1 MRTHEKTLESTTCTI
16 KMVRRLERLSASKPA
31 SFGA

>member
-1 MRTHEKTLESTTCTI
+1 MRMHEKTLESTTCTI
-16 KMVRRLERLSASKPA
+16 KMVRRLERFGVSKTA

>member
-1 MRTHEKTLESTTCTI
+1 MRIHEKTLESITCTI
-16 KMVRRLERLSASKPA
+16 EMVRRLERSGVSKPA

>member
-1 MRTHEKTLESTTCTI
+1 MRTHEKTLESTTRTI
-16 KMVRRLERLSASKPA
+16 KMVRRLERSGVSKPA

>member
-1 MRTHEKTLESTTCTI
+1 MRVHEETLESTTCTT
-16 KMVRRLERLSASKPA
+16 KMVRRLERSGVSETA

>member
-1 MRTHEKTLESTTCTI
+1 MRIHEKTPESITCTI
-16 KMVRRLERLSASKPA
+16 KMVRRLERSGVSKPA

>member
-1 MRTHEKTLESTTCTI
+1 MRIHEKTLESITCTI
-16 KMVRRLERLSASKPA
+16 KMVRRLERSGVSKPA